1 MKKIIWFI
9 AIFIMGQYVMAQQK
23 FTTHKIISIGYQYQ
37 NQSFAEVGGKLLFLK
52 NDHILYRAGA
62 SVLMGANHQ
71 KFSVIPKLKGDILVN
86 FDENVDISHSIY
98 YLLGADFTT
107 KYFTPKVGL
116 SLFGILDISA
126 GYSLFIDNELVNGR
140 KMKGLNFNLGLNLPI
155 SFFEK

>member
-9 AIFIMGQYVMAQQK
+9 AIFIMGQYVVAQQK

-62 SVLMGANHQ
+62 SVLMGVNHQ
-71 KFSVIPKLKGDILVN
+71 KFSVIPKLQGDILVN

-126 GYSLFIDNELVNGR
+126 GYSLSIDNEFVNGR

>member
-1 MKKIIWFI
+1 
-9 AIFIMGQYVMAQQK
+9 MGQYVMAQQK

-71 KFSVIPKLKGDILVN
+71 KFSVISKLQGDILVN

-140 KMKGLNFNLGLNLPI
+140 KMKGLNFNIGLNLPI

>member
-1 MKKIIWFI
+1 
-9 AIFIMGQYVMAQQK
+9 
-23 FTTHKIISIGYQYQ
+23 
-37 NQSFAEVGGKLLFLK
+37 
-52 NDHILYRAGA
+52 
-62 SVLMGANHQ
+62 MGANHQ
-71 KFSVIPKLKGDILVN
+71 KFSVIPKLQGDILVN

-140 KMKGLNFNLGLNLPI
+140 KMKGLNFNIGLNLPI

>member
-1 MKKIIWFI
+1 MKKNIWFI
-9 AIFIMGQYVMAQQK
+9 TIFIMGQYVMAQQK

-71 KFSVIPKLKGDILVN
+71 KFSVIPKLQGDILVN

-126 GYSLFIDNELVNGR
+126 GYSLSIDNELVNGR